1 MFFKIFTYCLFQS
14 TSILILNLLYYMNCT
29 IIPGLQI
36 LQLQEE
42 VSRSSLY
49 LNFNFQMYVG
59 TFFCLSVN
67 LHSSCNYL
75 VYHHGPLRD
84 CLSLVY
90 TKSDKKLKN
99 LSRFITLKTYMI
111 YFLYYIAGI
120 SFILGKSILAIF
132 SSFPFSRNGKKK
144 LQ

>member
-29 IIPGLQI
+29 ITPGLQI

-67 LHSSCNYL
+67 LHSSCNQYIIM
-75 VYHHGPLRD
+75 V
-84 CLSLVY
+84 LSGIVLVY

-120 SFILGKSILAIF
+120 SFILGKSIFNFFLYSYFA
-132 SSFPFSRNGKKK
+132 K
-144 LQ
+144 LQKKSCRNK

>member
-1 MFFKIFTYCLFQS
+1 MFFKIFTYCLVQS

-67 LHSSCNYL
+67 LHSSCNQYIIM
-75 VYHHGPLRD
+75 V
-84 CLSLVY
+84 LSGIVLVY

-99 LSRFITLKTYMI
+99 LSRFITLKTFMI
-111 YFLYYIAGI
+111 CCLYYIAGI